1 MQTTSLKN
9 TKRFFNKSVLYLGTS
24 LIPRYIRYVVW
35 ILHIQDPAPFFLLG
49 ERIVSLITH
58 SGSNGTVMYLK
69 EALRIIQKFISGEK
83 LKETDGIRMGL
94 RSGLPSILP
103 SQLRSFIRERRA
115 DEIRA
120 VLTIISLFRVIR
132 ASPKLKLNTITDPFK
147 GMSPDL
153 PKWEVRNVLDELK
166 PRLLRLPNK
175 PYFSMAAG
183 PNQNPACFGLSLDA
197 FALKDKP
204 DLLESIK
211 VLSTSFGGFNVY
223 EALLQEISIVKNM
236 IPTKDPILAKLSLK
250 EEAAGKVRVFAIID
264 SWTQA
269 SLTGLH
275 RSLSNLL
282 ASIKQDGTFDQSKP
296 LYNLMEKKLNNLYS
310 FDLSAATDRL
320 PIHLQTHVLS
330 YLYGK
335 EVASA

>member
-9 TKRFFNKSVLYLGTS
+9 TKRFFNKSVLYLS
-24 LIPRYIRYVVW
+24 IKLIPRYIRYVVW
-35 ILHIQDPAPFFLLG
+35 ILHIQDPGPFFLLG
-49 ERIVSLITH
+49 ERIVSLIIH
-58 SGSNGTVMYLK
+58 SGPNCTVMYLK

-83 LKETDGIRMGL
+83 LQETDGIRMGL

-103 SQLRSFIRERRA
+103 SQLRSFIRDRRA
-115 DEIRA
+115 DEVRA

-153 PKWEVRNVLDELK
+153 PKWEVRNVLNELK

-197 FALKDKP
+197 YALKDRP
-204 DLLESIK
+204 DLLDSIK

-223 EALLQEISIVKNM
+223 ESLLQEISIVRNM

-264 SWTQA
+264 S
-269 SLTGLH
+269 
-275 RSLSNLL
+275 
-282 ASIKQDGTFDQSKP
+282 
-296 LYNLMEKKLNNLYS
+296 
-310 FDLSAATDRL
+310 
-320 PIHLQTHVLS
+320 
-330 YLYGK
+330 
-335 EVASA
+335 